1 MRIIRILALSV
12 LVTTSFKLEAHTIK
26 PVFEIQSETY
36 RETYQ
41 EKFEGSYLMSEQA
54 TMYGIGATMGIW
66 IDNRHGLFL
75 IGRYAQG
82 KSDYKNSH
90 EDRENGQNRYL
101 YEIRAVY
108 ECAFPILNTEVT
120 PSIGLGYRTLTDR
133 LDQITNDEKIG
144 YRRESRYTFLSAG
157 IKAKYTSPSARFS
170 ITPQIA
176 YQYLLKGTQYSS
188 YDAQFN
194 IPTLIHQQRNG
205 RGLEASLTLAYPLAN
220 RSEIRIAPFY
230 RYWRIANSEA
240 CAECSLEPANTT
252 KEIGAR
258 FTYAF

>member
-12 LVTTSFKLEAHTIK
+12 LVTTSFKLAAQTIK

-41 EKFEGSYLMSEQA
+41 EKFEDIYLMSEQA
-54 TMYGIGATMGIW
+54 TMYGVGATAGIL
-66 IDNRHGLFL
+66 IDNRHGLL
-75 IGRYAQG
+75 LTGRYAQG
-82 KSDYKNSH
+82 KSDYKNVR
-90 EDRENGQNRYL
+90 EDRENGQDRYL

-108 ECAFPILNTEVT
+108 EYTFPVLNTEVT
-120 PSIGLGYRTLTDR
+120 PSIGLGYRALTDR

-144 YRRESRYTFLSAG
+144 YRRDSRYTFLSAG
-157 IKAKYTSPSARFS
+157 IKTRYTSSLARFS
-170 ITPQIA
+170 VTPQIA

-194 IPTLIHQQRNG
+194 TPTFVHQQRHG
-205 RGLEASLTLAYPLAN
+205 RGLEASLTFSYQLAN
-220 RSEIRIAPFY
+220 RSEIQIAPFY
-230 RYWRIANSEA
+230 RYWRIADSEA
-240 CAECSLEPANTT
+240 CGDCGSEPANTT
-252 KEIGAR
+252 KEIGAK

>member
-1 MRIIRILALSV
+1 MRITRILALSV
-12 LVTTSFKLEAHTIK
+12 LAATSFKLEAQTIK

-41 EKFEGSYLMSEQA
+41 EKYEDIYLMSEQA
-54 TMYGIGATMGIW
+54 TMYGVGATAGIL
-66 IDNRHGLFL
+66 IDNRHGLL
-75 IGRYAQG
+75 LTGRYAQG
-82 KSDYKNSH
+82 KSDYKNLR
-90 EDRENGQNRYL
+90 EDRENGQDRYL
-101 YEIRAVY
+101 YEIRAAY
-108 ECAFPILNTEVT
+108 EYTFPVLHTEVT
-120 PSIGLGYRTLTDR
+120 PSIGFGYRTLTDR

-157 IKAKYTSPSARFS
+157 IKAKYTSPLARFS
-170 ITPQIA
+170 VTPQIA
-176 YQYLLKGTQYSS
+176 YQYLLKGTQYST
-188 YDAQFN
+188 YDAQFDV
-194 IPTLIHQQRNG
+194 PTLIHQQRNG
-205 RGLEASLTLAYPLAN
+205 RGMEASMTLAYQLAN

-240 CAECSLEPANTT
+240 CDACGLEPANTT